1 MGNANLIK
9 ILGYVATIGGVV
21 ATLLSDWVED
31 KKMDEKIDK
40 RLNEKFAELDGTKDE
55 ES

>member
-9 ILGYVATIGGVV
+9 ILGYVATVGGVV
-21 ATLLSDWVED
+21 ATLLSDWVDE

-40 RLNEKFAELDGTKDE
+40 CVDKKFAELNGTKDE